1 MNQNSKTLTVI
12 DGETLM
18 DTRLPK
24 RNFCIETLLPEGISM
39 LGGAPKIGKSWMVL
53 DFGVRIAKGEP
64 IWNLPT
70 KRGAVLYLALE
81 DSLARI
87 QDRLCKITDEVPNNL
102 FIATMAGTLADNLCS
117 QIENFVLEH
126 SDTLLVIIDTFQ
138 LIRTTTD
145 ISYANDYD
153 EVRKLK
159 ALADKLHI
167 SLLLVHHLR
176 KQGDSD
182 PLNKLSGTTGISGAM
197 DAIFILDVSKRH
209 ARGATL
215 FCTGRDIEC
224 REIELNM
231 SRETCAWELVSD
243 TLETPDLTL
252 PDEIVKLVEFVKSIK
267 KFKGGNTEFAE
278 RYCAFSGVEISAKAL
293 KQLMNRWRYQL
304 EERLVFFNSSRS
316 NGQRFLEIRY
326 ISPSVVNDNEQT
338 MPSGD
343 DKETITNDGRFLA
356 VGTADRDESAVQDG
370 TSTVCDSSV
379 PSVPCVPVECEENE

>member
-24 RNFCIETLLPEGISM
+24 CSFCIETLLPEGISM

-138 LIRTTTD
+138 LVRIGGVDT
-145 ISYANDYD
+145 SYANDYS
-153 EVRKLK
+153 EVRILK

-176 KQGDSD
+176 KQGDND
-182 PLNKLSGTTGISGAM
+182 PINKLSGTTGISGAM
-197 DAIFILDVSKRH
+197 DAVFILDVSKRH

-215 FCTGRDIEC
+215 F
-224 REIELNM
+224 LH
-231 SRETCAWELVSD
+231 ET
-243 TLETPDLTL
+243 
-252 PDEIVKLVEFVKSIK
+252 
-267 KFKGGNTEFAE
+267 
-278 RYCAFSGVEISAKAL
+278 RY
-293 KQLMNRWRYQL
+293 
-304 EERLVFFNSSRS
+304 
-316 NGQRFLEIRY
+316 
-326 ISPSVVNDNEQT
+326 
-338 MPSGD
+338 
-343 DKETITNDGRFLA
+343 
-356 VGTADRDESAVQDG
+356 
-370 TSTVCDSSV
+370 
-379 PSVPCVPVECEENE
+379 